1 MTTAATPNAT
11 AARTKTKTK
20 AARAPVNKWIVAL
33 SVTFGTLMGTI
44 DASIVNVAVPHLRG
58 ALGATVEEITW
69 VSTGFIIANVIVMPL
84 TAFLG
89 RFFGQKRVYLMALC
103 LFILGSALCGLARTL
118 PVLVIFRMVQGLG
131 AGALQPTEQAI
142 LRQTFPPKE
151 QGMAMALFGVAV
163 VIGPAFGP
171 TLGGYIVDNY
181 SWSWIFYINLPVG
194 ALALFMVT
202 TFVHEPEDVRLAN
215 LEMAEK
221 QRKHMDWAGIALLT
235 VSVASLQYVL
245 EEGQRNDWFES
256 RLISACLAVAVVA
269 GAAFVIRE
277 LTATVPAV
285 NISLFRD
292 EVFSAGTLVGAVM
305 FAMLMSVTFLL
316 PVFMQEL
323 LGFTAV
329 QSGVALM
336 PRSLVMMVAMPIVG
350 RLYNRISPRVT
361 VAFGVVLFSISAY
374 MMSHYTLDTSQGDII
389 AVLAIQGVAFA
400 CLFIPLTT
408 VALASIP
415 RHKLADATGLNSLL
429 RQIGGSLGLAVF
441 AALIPRYSA
450 QAAAAVR
457 AHLTPLR
464 PEVSLHLWGT
474 AAGLHAHGM
483 SAEAAKHAA
492 NAMLAGTVA
501 RQASVLMFEKL
512 FMLSGILFLVV
523 LPLLYF
529 LKSPDHDGPG
539 KGAAPKVDV
548 HVEL

>member
-1 MTTAATPNAT
+1 MTTTATPPLT
-11 AARTKTKTK
+11 PSTTIT
-20 AARAPVNKWIVAL
+20 ARAPTNKWIVAL

-44 DASIVNVAVPHLRG
+44 DSSIVNVAVPHLRG
-58 ALGATVEEITW
+58 SLGATVEEITW

-89 RFFGQKRVYLMALC
+89 RFFGQKRVYLAALA
-103 LFILGSALCGLARTL
+103 LFVFGSALCGLARTL
-118 PVLVIFRMVQGLG
+118 PMLVVFRMVQGLG

-171 TLGGYIVDNY
+171 TIGGYIVDNY
-181 SWSWIFYINLPVG
+181 SWPWIFYINLPVG

-202 TFVHEPEDVRLAN
+202 TFVHEPEDVRIAN
-215 LEMAEK
+215 LAMAAE
-221 QRKHMDWAGIALLT
+221 QRKHMDWAGIAFLT
-235 VSVASLQYVL
+235 VGVASLQYVL

-256 RLISACLAVAVVA
+256 RFITACLAVSLVA
-269 GAAFVIRE
+269 LATFVIRE
-277 LTATVPAV
+277 LTARVPAV
-285 NISLFRD
+285 NIRLFAD
-292 EVFSAGTLVGAVM
+292 KVFAAGTLVGSVM
-305 FAMLMSVTFLL
+305 FAMLMSLTFLL

-329 QSGVALM
+329 QSGIALM
-336 PRSLVMMVAMPIVG
+336 PRSLVMMVAMPVVG
-350 RLYNRISPRVT
+350 RLYNRVSPRLT
-361 VAFGVVLFSISAY
+361 VAFGVVLFSASAY
-374 MMSHYTLDTSQGDII
+374 MMSHYTLETSQADVM
-389 AVLAIQGVAFA
+389 AVLVIQGVAFA

-441 AALIPRYSA
+441 AALMPRFTA
-450 QAAAAVR
+450 QAEASIG
-457 AHLTPLR
+457 AHLTVTR
-464 PEVSLHLWGT
+464 PEVT
-474 AAGLHAHGM
+474 ARIAAIAAAMQARGL
-483 SAEAAKHAA
+483 SPEAAKHGAE
-492 NAMLAGTVA
+492 AMLAGLVA

-512 FMLSGILFLVV
+512 FLLSGIAFLAV

-529 LKSPDHDGPG
+529 LRSPDHDGPAEPR
-539 KGAAPKVDV
+539 GAAPKADV
-548 HVEL
+548 HIEL